1 MEEPAGHNMLPQPKR
16 GGLQAKPKWSL
27 PKRKIEAADNLMAF
41 PKMKSKPAD
50 TDEFKRAVSARSA
63 DDRKRVR
70 EFEDDSERP
79 WDARGPR
86 GPQEGGPHTWMGQ
99 KFREGS
105 GRWANAGGQHRK
117 EYSFYHRKKMEGCT
131 GVDLQYYHPLVPAQL
146 SGLTRLVVRDMVCG
160 DRPMNTVGIILLVG
174 RERRLEMV
182 RIHFHA
188 TLADEEALSAMLGL
202 KGSSGISPCAARCW
216 CVDKEKTGRPR

>member
-1 MEEPAGHNMLPQPKR
+1 
-16 GGLQAKPKWSL
+16 
-27 PKRKIEAADNLMAF
+27 MAF

-105 GRWANAGGQHRK
+105 GRWANAGGQHREK
-117 EYSFYHRKKMEGCT
+117 YKLYWKKKQEGWT
-131 GVDLQYYHPLVPAQL
+131 GVDLAYYHPMAMNGHWAKKAVEEGVL
-146 SGLTRLVVRDMVCG
+146 SPYQMKQ
-160 DRPMNTVGIILLVG
+160 
-174 RERRLEMV
+174 
-182 RIHFHA
+182 A
-188 TLADEEALSAMLGL
+188 
-202 KGSSGISPCAARCW
+202 
-216 CVDKEKTGRPR
+216 PRNEDL